1 MHKSFK
7 RIMIITV
14 LLFFVSLFVSS
25 AHDYGAIDSL
35 ATIIGTLSWLLFLIA
50 LCGGLIDKFR
60 NRRRQPKAAEPQLN
74 KLDRKML
81 AHYQAAGLS
90 ESDIVF
96 FRKTMGEAETQIRQL
111 SKNVAETPKLKT
123 LDLNVDFV
131 KVSKSMF
138 AAIVKEPER
147 ISETGASN
155 FLYRHLPTIVNLTTR
170 YIEISHHE
178 VKTTDTWEVLAKSL
192 DVIKN
197 LGNQIRE
204 DYTLFVSDDLTE
216 MGQEM
221 SAAQDSLSTAQ
232 RDALKMDEALA
243 KVNASYEKGKEQQHG
258 KQ

>member
-1 MHKSFK
+1 MYKSFK
-7 RIMIITV
+7 KLMMITAP
-14 LLFFVSLFVSS
+14 LFFISLIVSS
-25 AHDYGAIDSL
+25 IHDYGAINSL
-35 ATIIGTLSWLLFLIA
+35 ASIIGTFSLLIFMIA
-50 LCGGLIDKFR
+50 LCGALIGKIR
-60 NRRRQPKAAEPQLN
+60 KRRQQPKTTEPQLN
-74 KLDRKML
+74 KLDHKML

-96 FRKTMGEAETQIRQL
+96 FRKTMGEAENQIRQL
-111 SKNVAETPKLKT
+111 TKNVADTPKLKT
-123 LDLNVDFV
+123 LDLNIDFV

-138 AAIVKEPER
+138 AAIVKEPDR
-147 ISETGASN
+147 VSETGASN

-232 RDALKMDEALA
+232 KDALKMDEALA
-243 KVNASYEKGKEQQHG
+243 KVNASYEKGKEQRHG